1 MSDGTVGITVADVSG
16 KGVPAALVMTITKGL
31 LLAASDGR
39 SDPLETLA
47 DVNAGIH
54 SLGHRSVFVTMLF
67 GVFDPLARTFRFV
80 RAGHTP
86 LLWRKTSGEVAALS
100 PRGIGV
106 GMTSP
111 LLFSKICERSTIT
124 TGAGDFLILYSD
136 GITEAMNAVSEEFGD
151 ERLFVTVR
159 DRITNGM
166 TAEEARVVIIEAV
179 DEFRG
184 EAPVHDDMTLVVV
197 KC

>member
-1 MSDGTVGITVADVSG
+1 MLPATPPALPGTSIASFCRPARQVGGDLFDFVTMSDGSIGITVADVSG

-54 SLGHRSVFVTMLF
+54 SLGNRSVFVTMLF
-67 GVFDPLARTFRFV
+67 GAFDPVARTFRFV

-86 LLWRKTSGEVAALS
+86 LLWRKTSGEVVTLT

-106 GMTSP
+106 GMTSQKT
-111 LLFSKICERSTIT
+111 FSAICERSTIT
-124 TGAGDFLILYSD
+124 TSA
-136 GITEAMNAVSEEFGD
+136 
-151 ERLFVTVR
+151 
-159 DRITNGM
+159 
-166 TAEEARVVIIEAV
+166 
-179 DEFRG
+179 
-184 EAPVHDDMTLVVV
+184 
-197 KC
+197 